1 MGNVK
6 EDRDP
11 DIWQR
16 NKEDTKKQEQKQNNM
31 ENSECEHCNKE
42 FASKERLR
50 VHKSVCE
57 KKTFMRIEPRK
68 IEKVIKVKKTE
79 DNIEIQEKTIKKQTN
94 KEDIVIKD
102 DKKISEESTRKAE
115 EEALKIKRNEEIE
128 LVKKIPVKKEVF
140 KIKEIPAEKEIIE
153 TKLNKVPEIK
163 KEKADNNEIDNK
175 IKNTKIKAENKFNEV
190 PKNKKD

>member
-31 ENSECEHCNKE
+31 ENSECENCNKE
-42 FASKERLR
+42 FVSKERLR

-79 DNIEIQEKTIKKQTN
+79 DNIEIQEKTIKKKKN
-94 KEDIVIKD
+94 KEDIIIKD
-102 DKKISEESTRKAE
+102 DKKISQ
-115 EEALKIKRNEEIE
+115 
-128 LVKKIPVKKEVF
+128 
-140 KIKEIPAEKEIIE
+140 
-153 TKLNKVPEIK
+153 
-163 KEKADNNEIDNK
+163 
-175 IKNTKIKAENKFNEV
+175 
-190 PKNKKD
+190 